1 MQLRWLGSADR
12 GYKYLEISMSSC
24 CAGVAWL
31 CAGFL
36 QPLLRSRAL
45 PGLGGSLPPSQGTKA
60 SRQGMGTRASGAAQ
74 HSGRVG
80 PLHPAGCCHSPAG
93 TPRTMLKLQAP
104 GEATQD
110 GLGHEFIQQRA
121 LKMIKQKNQ
130 SLPAQTTVT
139 ARLFFFFF
147 QLLKPKIFLT
157 PSFSSLV
164 AFLFRG
170 QPPQQ
175 RGWHQGEGG
184 CFSSASVWEK
194 LAKHVKS
201 GRMGKKR

>member
-139 ARLFFFFF
+139 ARLFFFFSAVETEN
-147 QLLKPKIFLT
+147 IFNTKFFL
-157 PSFSSLV
+157 SCGFSLPRPAPTAEGV
-164 AFLFRG
+164 APG
-170 QPPQQ
+170 
-175 RGWHQGEGG
+175 
-184 CFSSASVWEK
+184 
-194 LAKHVKS
+194 
-201 GRMGKKR
+201 